1 MIGRIFHER
10 LKDTIMNKTEVYKYC
25 PLCSG
30 AFGKKRLFQNEPERL
45 VCQAC
50 EFVFYID
57 PKLVACTIAETENGV
72 VLQRRNKHP
81 RKGCWVLPG
90 GFVDRGETLE
100 QAAVREF
107 YEETGL
113 NSKINCLL
121 GNYSYPGEANIIIVY
136 QSEITGGTIRPCHE
150 SMSIDEFKK
159 ANIPWEFLAFETTRR
174 ALKKYLKLNKQGFF
188 EDGQYSL

>member
-1 MIGRIFHER
+1 M
-10 LKDTIMNKTEVYKYC
+10 
-25 PLCSG
+25 
-30 AFGKKRLFQNEPERL
+30 
-45 VCQAC
+45 
-50 EFVFYID
+50 
-57 PKLVACTIAETENGV
+57 ACTIAETENGV

-100 QAAVREF
+100 EAAVREF

-121 GNYSYPGEANIIIVY
+121 GNNSYPGEENNNIEY
-136 QSEITGGTIRPCHE
+136 QSEITGGIIRPCHE

-159 ANIPWEFLAFETTRR
+159 DKIPWELLAFETTRR
-174 ALKKYLKLNKQGFF
+174 ALKKYLERNKQVF
-188 EDGQYSL
+188 L